1 MKTVWSMI
9 MAALIVS
16 GTSADAQTACRSTEA
31 DRTAVEVTI
40 YSNNLGLIKETRSVD
55 IPAGRGEL
63 RFTDVPAHIM
73 PVTVHVKS
81 LDDPQG
87 LAILEQNY
95 EYDLINASKLLDKYV
110 GKKIRIIDWNKYK
123 DRKDEI
129 EAILLS
135 NNEGQVFKIDNR
147 IFLGHPGI
155 KVLPELPESLV
166 AQPTLTWLYQ
176 SAGTRKHRIEA
187 SYLTNNIN
195 WNADY
200 VAVVNKDDTLA
211 SVSGWVTVEN
221 KSGASYKDARLK
233 LVAGEVQRVV
243 EAPAEMP
250 MFEREASMDNFA
262 PPRSFEEKPFFEYH
276 VYDLR
281 HTTTLK
287 DNQTR
292 QISLLDAGPIN
303 IEKELRV
310 QGAKDLF
317 TRHVMDPTPRQ
328 PVSVH
333 LKFQNTEKNNMG
345 MPLPAGIMRV
355 YKEDDD
361 GSRQFA
367 GEDRIEHTPKGEEV
381 KLKLGQAF
389 DVVAERVQT
398 DYKQL
403 TTRLHESEW
412 EITIRNHKEKDVT
425 VGVIEPLVGNWTV
438 VSKSAPY
445 KKIDAFTI
453 RFDVNVP
460 KGGEAKVKYRVKV
473 GL

>member
-1 MKTVWSMI
+1 MKIMWSMI

-16 GTSADAQTACRSTEA
+16 GTSAGAETVCKSTDA
-31 DRTAVEVTI
+31 DRTAVEVTV
-40 YSNNLGLIKETRSVD
+40 YNNNLGLIKETRSVD

-63 RFTDVPAHIM
+63 RFMDVPAHIM

-81 LDDPQG
+81 LDDPKG
-87 LAILEQNY
+87 LAVLEQNY
-95 EYDLINASKLLDKYV
+95 EYDLINSSRLLDKYV

-129 EAILLS
+129 EATLLS
-135 NNEGQVFKIDNR
+135 NNEGQVYKIDNQ
-147 IFLGHPGI
+147 IYLGHPGI
-155 KVLPELPESLV
+155 KVLPELPENLV

-176 SAGTRKHRIEA
+176 SQSQKKHRLEA
-187 SYLTNNIN
+187 SYLTKNIG

-211 SVSGWVTVEN
+211 DISGWVTVEN
-221 KSGASYKDARLK
+221 KSGATYKDARLK
-233 LVAGEVQRVV
+233 LVAGEVQRVAEEVV
-243 EAPAEMP
+243 EGPVL
-250 MFEREASMDNFA
+250 EREMHMEQFA
-262 PPRSFEEKPFFEYH
+262 PPRPFEEKPFFEYH
-276 VYDLR
+276 LYDLQR
-281 HTTTLK
+281 PTTLK
-287 DNQTR
+287 DNQTK
-292 QISLLDAGPIN
+292 QISLLDASKVK
-303 IEKELRV
+303 IEKELV
-310 QGAKDLF
+310 VEGAKGSF
-317 TRHVMDPTPRQ
+317 IRPFMEPVPRQ
-328 PVSVH
+328 PVNVCV
-333 LKFQNTEKNNMG
+333 KFKNAKENNMG

-367 GEDRIEHTPKGEEV
+367 GEDRIAHTPKDEDV
-381 KLKLGQAF
+381 KLTLGQAF

-412 EITIRNHKEKDVT
+412 EITIRNHKDKEVT
-425 VGVIEPLVGNWTV
+425 VGIIEPLQGNWTV
-438 VSKSAPY
+438 VSKTAPY

-453 RFDVNVP
+453 RFDVKVP
-460 KGGEAKVKYRVKV
+460 KDGEAKVKYRVKV

>member
-1 MKTVWSMI
+1 MI

-16 GTSADAQTACRSTEA
+16 GTSAGAQTVSKSTDA
-31 DRTAVEVTI
+31 DRTAVEVTV
-40 YSNNLGLIKETRSVD
+40 YNNNLGLIKETRSVD

-63 RFTDVPAHIM
+63 RFMDVPAHIM

-81 LDDPQG
+81 LDDPKG
-87 LAILEQNY
+87 LSVLEQNY
-95 EYDLINASKLLDKYV
+95 EYDLMNSAKLLDKYV
-110 GKKIRIIDWNKYK
+110 GKKIRIIDWNKYQ

-129 EAILLS
+129 DAILLS
-135 NNEGQVFKIDNR
+135 NNEGQVFKIDNQ

-155 KVLPELPESLV
+155 KVLPELPENLV

-176 SAGTRKHRIEA
+176 SAAAKKHRLEA
-187 SYLTNNIN
+187 SYLTNNLN

-211 SVSGWVTVEN
+211 DISGWVTVDN

-233 LVAGEVQRVV
+233 LVAGEVQRVAEEEV
-243 EAPAEMP
+243 EIPPMLQREMRMDQMAPGRA
-250 MFEREASMDNFA
+250 
-262 PPRSFEEKPFFEYH
+262 FEEKPFFEYH
-276 VYDLR
+276 LYDLQR
-281 HTTTLK
+281 TTTLK
-287 DNQTR
+287 DNQTK
-292 QISLLDAGPIN
+292 QISLLDASKVK
-303 IEKELRV
+303 IEKELLV
-310 QGAKDLF
+310 QGAKHYF
-317 TRHVMDPTPRQ
+317 TMHVMEPVPRQ
-328 PVSVH
+328 PVTVQV
-333 LKFQNTEKNNMG
+333 KFKNSKENNMG

-355 YKEDDD
+355 YKEDDG

-367 GEDRIEHTPKGEEV
+367 GEDRIEHTPKDEEV

-403 TTRLHESEW
+403 TMQMHESEW
-412 EITIRNHKEKDVT
+412 EITIRNHKDKEVS
-425 VGVIEPLVGNWTV
+425 VGIIEPLLGNWTV

-453 RFDVNVP
+453 RFDVKVP
-460 KGGEAKVKYRVKV
+460 KDGETKVKYRVKV